1 MEVLKKEEKRK
12 NMEVDGISI
21 EFFIPNLSIKAT
33 TKKLSTTQTGQE
45 EITNRAIIFLETQTG
60 L

>member
-1 MEVLKKEEKRK
+1 MVVLKKEEKRK

-33 TKKLSTTQTGQE
+33 TKT
-45 EITNRAIIFLETQTG
+45 R
-60 L
+60 